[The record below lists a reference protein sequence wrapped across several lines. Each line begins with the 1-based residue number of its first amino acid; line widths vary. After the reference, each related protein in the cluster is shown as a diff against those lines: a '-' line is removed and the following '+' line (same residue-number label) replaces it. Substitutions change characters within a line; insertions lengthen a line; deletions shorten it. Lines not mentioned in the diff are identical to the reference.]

1 MTIEQ
6 LKLQIKE
13 VIFPNGKN
21 EIDGGKHQGVLLD
34 LVDKFDVDIRDLD
47 RALKELSDE
56 LNKKVDN
63 EAYNIDK
70 EAIENSISENKT
82 AIEFITKE
90 VDKKLEK
97 VYVDGTSIQGYG
109 TKENPI
115 SSTIPSDFE
124 ELLSYGEIG
133 RASCRERV

>member
-70 EAIENSISENKT
+70 EAIETSISENKT

-97 VYVDGTSIQGYG
+97 VYVDGTSIQGDG
-109 TKENPI
+109 TKGTVRFVEP
-115 SSTIPSDFE
+115 
-124 ELLSYGEIG
+124 
-133 RASCRERV
+133 